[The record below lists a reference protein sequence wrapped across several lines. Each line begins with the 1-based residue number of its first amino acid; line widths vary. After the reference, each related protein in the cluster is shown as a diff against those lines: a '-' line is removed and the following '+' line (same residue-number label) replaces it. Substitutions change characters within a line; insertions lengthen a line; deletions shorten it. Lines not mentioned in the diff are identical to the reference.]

1 MKITRRHLRRL
12 VKEEKAKILEEQGG
26 MSRMTRQHIDNMQ
39 YDFEKAISSKLGLE
53 NRFWYKDDDTILAVM
68 EMLDELKK
76 TIEEYSRM

>member
-1 MKITRRHLRRL
+1 MKITKRQLKRII
-12 VKEEKAKILEEQGG
+12 KEEKAKLQEQDG

-53 NRFWYKDDDTILAVM
+53 NRFWYKDDDTVLAVM